1 MKSIVVGIDGSA
13 GSAEALRWAVDE
25 ARVHHAHVTAV
36 QCWGGRERQ
45 ARRDSEEGLSEAER
59 QAQDELKHF
68 IAATVPHDLDVVDW
82 RTVDARPEWGLLDV
96 ASDADLLV
104 VGARGVS
111 GIRGLLVGS
120 VSQQV
125 IHHAHVPVAV
135 VRHTRWPIPPRR
147 VVVGVDGSDTSLRAL
162 EWAVTEARRRG
173 AALEAVTA
181 WSVPYAAS
189 PFAPVVVDVR
199 ADIERAAY
207 ELLADAVAQ
216 VDGSE
221 LHQPVIQTVA
231 HGPAGQVIVD
241 AAAGAELVV
250 VGSRGLG
257 GFKELL
263 LGSVGQHVAHH
274 APCPAIIIRP
284 GEPAHDR

>member
-36 QCWGGRERQ
+36 RCWGGRDRP
-45 ARRDSEEGLSEAER
+45 ARHDGDDQVSEAER
-59 QAQDELKHF
+59 RAQEELKNF
-68 IAATVPHDLDVVDW
+68 IASTVPHDLDVVDW

-96 ASDADLLV
+96 AHDADLLV
-104 VGARGVS
+104 VGARGAS

-162 EWAVTEARRRG
+162 EWGVMEARCRG
-173 AALEAVTA
+173 AALEVVTA
-181 WSVPYAAS
+181 WSVPYASS
-189 PFAPVVVDVR
+189 PFAPVVVEVSSDL
-199 ADIERAAY
+199 ERDAR
-207 ELLADAVAQ
+207 ERLAEAVAE
-216 VDGSE
+216 VDCSV
-221 LHQPVIQTVA
+221 LHQPVIQTVV
-231 HGPAGQVIVD
+231 HGPPGPVLVD
-241 AAAGAELVV
+241 AAAGAELLV

-274 APCPAIIIRP
+274 SPCPAIIIRP
-284 GEPAHDR
+284 GESRHDR